1 MGGGGVPVSPA
12 ATTAQPLA
20 EAEEQRPHL
29 ELRDVSKRYGDGPA
43 AVERL
48 NLSVE
53 QGEFFGLL
61 GPSGCG
67 KSTTLNMVAGF
78 VEPTSGSVLLSGEPI
93 DERPSHRRGTA
104 MVFQDYGLFPH
115 LTVDSNVEFGMRLRK
130 RRGKDLADR
139 RDELL
144 ELVGLR
150 GLGHRHP
157 GELSGGQQQRV
168 ALARALAVDPP
179 IVLLDEPLSNLDER
193 LRGRVRDEL
202 TRILRDAG
210 VTVLL
215 VTHDQSEAF
224 GMCDRVAV
232 MLNGHVRQVGTPAEL
247 YNSPADIDVA
257 RFVGESTFLPAVVQ
271 GPPPADGLVDLSVRV
286 GNTVVTS
293 TARHVSGSGP
303 EGLLQLRPEWVQ
315 MTPAASPTA
324 PGGTASL
331 QGRVR
336 SRAFLG
342 SVMEYVVE
350 IAGRL
355 ITSRALSSGPLVD
368 EGADVAVQWA
378 GAAVAFHAGVTEE
391 PAS

>member
-1 MGGGGVPVSPA
+1 M
-12 ATTAQPLA
+12 
-20 EAEEQRPHL
+20 
-29 ELRDVSKRYGDGPA
+29 
-43 AVERL
+43 
-48 NLSVE
+48 
-53 QGEFFGLL
+53 
-61 GPSGCG
+61 
-67 KSTTLNMVAGF
+67 
-78 VEPTSGSVLLSGEPI
+78 
-93 DERPSHRRGTA
+93 
-104 MVFQDYGLFPH
+104 
-115 LTVDSNVEFGMRLRK
+115 
-130 RRGKDLADR
+130 
-139 RDELL
+139 
-144 ELVGLR
+144 
-150 GLGHRHP
+150 
-157 GELSGGQQQRV
+157 
-168 ALARALAVDPP
+168 DPP

>member
-157 GELSGGQQQRV
+157 GELSGG
-168 ALARALAVDPP
+168 
-179 IVLLDEPLSNLDER
+179 
-193 LRGRVRDEL
+193 
-202 TRILRDAG
+202 
-210 VTVLL
+210 
-215 VTHDQSEAF
+215 
-224 GMCDRVAV
+224 
-232 MLNGHVRQVGTPAEL
+232 
-247 YNSPADIDVA
+247 
-257 RFVGESTFLPAVVQ
+257 
-271 GPPPADGLVDLSVRV
+271 
-286 GNTVVTS
+286 
-293 TARHVSGSGP
+293 
-303 EGLLQLRPEWVQ
+303 
-315 MTPAASPTA
+315 
-324 PGGTASL
+324 
-331 QGRVR
+331 
-336 SRAFLG
+336 
-342 SVMEYVVE
+342 
-350 IAGRL
+350 
-355 ITSRALSSGPLVD
+355 
-368 EGADVAVQWA
+368 
-378 GAAVAFHAGVTEE
+378 
-391 PAS
+391 